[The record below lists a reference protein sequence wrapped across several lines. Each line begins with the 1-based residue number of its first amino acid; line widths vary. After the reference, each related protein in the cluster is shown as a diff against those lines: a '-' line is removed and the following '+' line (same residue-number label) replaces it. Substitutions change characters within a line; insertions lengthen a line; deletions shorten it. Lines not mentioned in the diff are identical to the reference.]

1 MKGEESG
8 AKICE
13 IYFKSMNAIPQNKYL
28 GYLSPP
34 FMSWSAQIELNC
46 LLDNIEQAFKL
57 IKLVFHRRSL
67 EIKGDAE
74 AVFI

>member
-28 GYLSPP
+28 GYLPPP

-46 LLDNIEQAFKL
+46 LLDNI
-57 IKLVFHRRSL
+57 
-67 EIKGDAE
+67 
-74 AVFI
+74 